1 MSILDEEFDV
11 LGEDDLALLS
21 RVFECMYMNCTAR
34 LRGGAWACATSAGSM
49 STSSLS
55 VLRCHGEEELELSVR

>member
-1 MSILDEEFDV
+1 MLDGEFDV

-21 RVFECMYMNCTAR
+21 RKFECMYMNCTTR
-34 LRGGAWACATSAGSM
+34 VCGRAWACATSAGSM

-55 VLRCHGEEELELSVR
+55 VPRFHGEEELELSVW